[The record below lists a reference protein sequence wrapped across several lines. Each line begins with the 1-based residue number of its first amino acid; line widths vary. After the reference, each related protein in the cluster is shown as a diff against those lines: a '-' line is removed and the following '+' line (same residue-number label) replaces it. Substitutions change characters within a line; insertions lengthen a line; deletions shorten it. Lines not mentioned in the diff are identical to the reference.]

1 MFLLKTNTQMVMK
14 SEFKKGI
21 ILLFL
26 STLPIIGS
34 AQKTQV
40 FNDSIFSNALFN
52 AFLVIII
59 FLLIVIIGLSSAFK
73 NLIQSETR
81 ENKEKMNKTKGK
93 EILSIVIIF
102 ILSGYTASYAQVATS
117 VATPVVNDWKIGG
130 LDYFTFFSLS
140 ITVLMEFGVIYFLI
154 VLIKNFVKSN
164 LIAEIDTT
172 SLPQPSAIKEKNIL
186 DKFNASVEIEKEAEI
201 MLDHDYDGIK
211 ELNNDLP
218 PWWKYGFYLTI
229 VVAVVYLFNFHIIR
243 LGDLQIAEYDKEV
256 IKAKVDLAE
265 YMKTAANN
273 VDETNVKLLSELSDI
288 EAGKKAFINNCAACH
303 GKIGEGGVGPNVTDK
318 YWIHGG
324 DIVSVFKSVKYG
336 WPDKGMK
343 SWKEDLSPIQL
354 AQVSSYIHSL
364 VGTNPPNGKAPQGD
378 LMQEIESVLD
388 TTNAKLGSNPIAIT
402 VDKMIAK

>member
-1 MFLLKTNTQMVMK
+1 MFLLKTNMQTVMK
-14 SEFKKGI
+14 SEFKKGF

-26 STLPIIGS
+26 SVLPILCS
-34 AQKTQV
+34 AQNTQV

-73 NLIQSETR
+73 NLIQSESR
-81 ENKEKMNKTKGK
+81 ENKEKMNIIKGK
-93 EILSIVIIF
+93 EILSIVL
-102 ILSGYTASYAQVATS
+102 ILSSYTASYAQVANS
-117 VATPVVNDWKIGG
+117 LAVPVINDWKIGG
-130 LDYFTFFSLS
+130 LNYFTFFSLS
-140 ITVLMEFGVIYFLI
+140 ITVLIEFGVIYFLI
-154 VLIKNFVKSN
+154 VLIKSFVKSH
-164 LIAEIDTT
+164 LIAEIDIA
-172 SLPQPSAIKEKNIL
+172 SLPQPAAIKEKNIL
-186 DKFNASVEIEKEAEI
+186 DKLNASVEIEKEAEI
-201 MLDHDYDGIK
+201 MFDHDYDGIK

-229 VVAVVYLFNFHIIR
+229 AVAVVYLFNFHIIR
-243 LGDLQIAEYDKEV
+243 SGDLQGAEYDKEV

-288 EAGKKAFINNCAACH
+288 EAGKKAFISNCATCH

-364 VGTNPPNGKAPQGD
+364 IGSNPPNGKAPQGD
-378 LMQEIESVLD
+378 LMQEIESAPD
-388 TTNAKLGSNPIAIT
+388 TTIAKLGSNANVIT
-402 VDKMIAK
+402 IDKMKAK